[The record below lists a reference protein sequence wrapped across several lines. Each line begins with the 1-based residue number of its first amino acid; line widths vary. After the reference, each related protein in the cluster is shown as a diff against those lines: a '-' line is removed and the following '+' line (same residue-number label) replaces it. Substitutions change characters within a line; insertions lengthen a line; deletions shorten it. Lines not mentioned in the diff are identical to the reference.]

1 MPIAKLI
8 VALVLPILFAIAL
21 LTPGDRAVA
30 LAQLPPP
37 NPLVAPL
44 PAPRG
49 PAQLPAP
56 SQAQGVPSL
65 IAVPTP
71 AAASPTPAPRV
82 FNCSCSGS
90 GVPTSWMGRIGAA
103 GYFAARQA
111 ATGACLSFNERREPA
126 PPQIS
131 THQASSF
138 GPAATLPQGFENPNL
153 ASSTGSNL
161 PGKLTTSSAAQLAAC
176 SQCACD

>member
-1 MPIAKLI
+1 MTLAKLLA
-8 VALVLPILFAIAL
+8 ALGLPLLLAISL
-21 LTPGDRAVA
+21 GSPGYRAVA

-44 PAPRG
+44 PAPSG

-56 SQAQGVPSL
+56 SQAQGAPSL

-71 AAASPTPAPRV
+71 VAASPTPAPRV
-82 FNCSCSGS
+82 FNCSCFGS
-90 GVPTSWMGRIGAA
+90 GVPTSWMGRVSAS

-126 PPQIS
+126 PPAV
-131 THQASSF
+131 TSS
-138 GPAATLPQGFENPNL
+138 PLAPVTTLPQGFENPNL
-153 ASSTGSNL
+153 ASSVGSNL